1 MGLAHLVDDAV
12 RLVLD
17 LAGSGDVAL
26 LDQLVHLEEQLGH
39 DGVGAA
45 DAAVRAHD
53 TAGDELLIGAVEHGE
68 AVRAARL
75 NTGILEHLDVL
86 GGHRGVLDRD
96 DVGVLEHLVQQGH
109 RQGGTGQLR
118 DVVDD
123 ELGVGRGGAHGVP
136 VVRDGVVGQVE
147 VDRRDGR
154 DGVNAALFSM
164 GGQLDGICRVVAG
177 DMGNNGD
184 LALGLAHDGLQHGL
198 ALIRVLVDALA
209 GGAADVNAL
218 DALGDQVAGQCL
230 DALGGDGAVRCV
242 AGVEGGDNAAIFV
255 DVFHIQTLPVR
266 KTVCKGFPRGGN
278 CHRR

>member
-1 MGLAHLVDDAV
+1 M
-12 RLVLD
+12 
-17 LAGSGDVAL
+17 SW
-26 LDQLVHLEEQLGH
+26 
-39 DGVGAA
+39 VGI
-45 DAAVRAHD
+45 
-53 TAGDELLIGAVEHGE
+53 E
-68 AVRAARL
+68 
-75 NTGILEHLDVL
+75 
-86 GGHRGVLDRD
+86 GVLDRD

-184 LALGLAHDGLQHGL
+184 LALGLAS
-198 ALIRVLVDALA
+198 
-209 GGAADVNAL
+209 
-218 DALGDQVAGQCL
+218 
-230 DALGGDGAVRCV
+230 
-242 AGVEGGDNAAIFV
+242 
-255 DVFHIQTLPVR
+255 
-266 KTVCKGFPRGGN
+266 
-278 CHRR
+278 